1 MGGAP
6 SAEGARRDAPRGRR
20 WGLGAPFCGP
30 AAAPGSQPRG
40 AMASAEKRLQ
50 RPQPRL
56 REAQICRVNT
66 HRGSS
71 AHPLVLI
78 QH

>member
-40 AMASAEKRLQ
+40 AMASAEKGFKNLSHASG
-50 RPQPRL
+50 RL
-56 REAQICRVNT
+56 R
-66 HRGSS
+66 S
-71 AHPLVLI
+71 AE
-78 QH
+78 